1 MKPTLIITMG
11 ATGSGKS
18 KLAKEV
24 LKFLNISNPKYY
36 LIDDY
41 VEKDPS
47 YTRKIKK
54 FSKGKSVY
62 SKMKKPSKKTMK
74 FFEKS
79 YFYSRKK
86 GCKQKLKKKSTP
98 KKLCID
104 LDKGGCDRLMDIDLN
119 NSLIKGDN
127 IVFETKGEY
136 YPKWLIKS
144 SIKCNKYNIVIA
156 AIKVSLN
163 NLIKRNIGRSL
174 TSMKSFMSKQS
185 LNAPRLPDTSIDSL
199 KQQKKKLNKTL
210 TGITKNGCVKKSD
223 TKFNHKFCS
232 KFKIDRLLVYDNNKN
247 LKLIYDTN

>member
-1 MKPTLIITMG
+1 MKPILLITMG

-24 LKFLNISNPKYY
+24 INFLNINNPKYY

-41 VEKDPS
+41 VEKDPT

-54 FSKGKSVY
+54 FSKGKSIY
-62 SKMKKPSKKTMK
+62 SKMKKPSKKTLK
-74 FFEKS
+74 YFEKS

-86 GCKQKLKKKSTP
+86 GCKKKLKKKSIP

-119 NSLIKGDN
+119 NSLVKGDN

-144 SIKCNKYNIVIA
+144 AIKCNKYKIVIA

-163 NLIKRNIGRSL
+163 NLIKRNIGRSVND
-174 TSMKSFMSKQS
+174 MKLFMSKQS
-185 LNAPRLPDTSIDSL
+185 LNAPRLPDTSVDSL
-199 KQQKKKLNKTL
+199 KQQKKKMNKTL
-210 TGITKNGCVKKSD
+210 KSISKNGCVKKMN
-223 TKFNHKFCS
+223 TKFNRKFCS
-232 KFKIDRLLVYDNNKN
+232 KFKVDRLLVYENNKN